1 LKYKHIL
8 IFILSESSDSKKLK
22 LNWNLNNGS
31 IFYVYSLPVNKTI
44 YFLHFSEFLLLL
56 NLIEELKI
64 IWNIKIHYFIW
75 RQMIGRVTIFFK
87 REFEFYFFIVIIWFM
102 CREFCIRHIPY
113 KKKYCI
119 RKKLQK
125 KSANTFQ
132 NLLFVPVIRSLL
144 GHILFS
150 VDNEIIF
157 SKINKHEQV
166 NRGSQFFLQ
175 L

>member
-102 CREFCIRHIPY
+102 CREFCIRHIQKNIASERSW
-113 KKKYCI
+113 KK
-119 RKKLQK
+119 
-125 KSANTFQ
+125 
-132 NLLFVPVIRSLL
+132 NLPTLF
-144 GHILFS
+144 
-150 VDNEIIF
+150 
-157 SKINKHEQV
+157 KTC
-166 NRGSQFFLQ
+166 FLYQ
-175 L
+175 SSEAY